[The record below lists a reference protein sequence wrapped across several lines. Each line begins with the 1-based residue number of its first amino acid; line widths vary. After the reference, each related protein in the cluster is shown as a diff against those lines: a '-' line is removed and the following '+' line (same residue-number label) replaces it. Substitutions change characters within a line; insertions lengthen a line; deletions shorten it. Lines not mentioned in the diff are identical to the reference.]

1 MAEPRNGYEFL
12 KQLAERKDEVKNPHQ
27 EFYAYLDSKAR
38 KKGIPLHGQ
47 FELTPLCN
55 FDCRMCYVHLT
66 KAQMQE
72 RNLLMVEDWKDLIHQ
87 AWKAGM
93 IDATLT
99 GGECLTYP
107 GFREIYLYLRS
118 LGCEVNVMTNGALMN
133 DEWIRFFQENKPA
146 QIQITLYGQNEEVY
160 ERVTGQRSFAVVA
173 ENIRKLQLAGL
184 PISLSVTPS
193 KYLGEDVFETIRFGK
208 TFGTELAV
216 NNFLMDPREETGRSG
231 QQDEV
236 DIDFYVRLLRFL
248 DEKEEKVIRVIPEEQ
263 LPPIGGPTHECQKCG
278 LQCGGGRSSFN
289 IDWKGIMYPCNQL
302 SMIKGYPLRT
312 SFSDAWKQINR
323 TVENWPRVPEC
334 EGCAYEPVCSN
345 CAAQIV
351 RFTAP
356 GKRPTALCE
365 QTRYLVQHGVRHI
378 PECE

>member
-12 KQLAERKDEVKNPHQ
+12 KQLAERKDEEKNPHQ

-72 RNLLMVEDWKDLIHQ
+72 RSLLTVGDWKDLIHQ

-118 LGCEVNVMTNGALMN
+118 LGCEVSVMTNGAIMN
-133 DEWIRFFQENKPA
+133 DEWVRFFQDNKPA

-160 ERVTGQRSFAVVA
+160 ERVTGQRSFATVA
-173 ENIRKLQLAGL
+173 ENIRKMQLAGL
-184 PISLSVTPS
+184 PVSLSVTPS

-248 DEKEEKVIRVIPEEQ
+248 DEKDEKVIRVIPEEQ
-263 LPPIGGPTHECQKCG
+263 LPPIGGPSCECRECG

-334 EGCAYEPVCSN
+334 EGCAYEPVCPN
-345 CAAQIV
+345 CAARIV
-351 RFTAP
+351 QFTDP
-356 GKRPTALCE
+356 GKRPAALCE